1 MSSREEIEVRDEKSV
16 SAQEEHDES
25 QKLPSKQLDDDEDF
39 DDRKECSIYPHVTEH
54 MEEII

>member
-16 SAQEEHDES
+16 SAQEEHDEL
-25 QKLPSKQLDDDEDF
+25 QKLLSKQLDDDEDF
-39 DDRKECSIYPHVTEH
+39 DDRKECSIHPNAIEH

>member
-1 MSSREEIEVRDEKSV
+1 MSSGEELKVHDEKSV
-16 SAQEEHDES
+16 SAQEEHNEL

>member
-1 MSSREEIEVRDEKSV
+1 MSSGEELEVHDEKLV
-16 SAQEEHDES
+16 SAQEEHNEL

-39 DDRKECSIYPHVTEH
+39 DDRKECSIHPNATEH